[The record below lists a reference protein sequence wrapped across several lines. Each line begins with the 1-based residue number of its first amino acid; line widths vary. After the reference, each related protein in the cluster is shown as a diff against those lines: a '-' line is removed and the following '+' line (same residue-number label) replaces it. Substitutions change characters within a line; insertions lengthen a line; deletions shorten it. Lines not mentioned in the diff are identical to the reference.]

1 MGLPIKPF
9 ETSVAKVQITC
20 SKDAH
25 KYTKKESCLG
35 EFGFV
40 MWFGTSFRFAMH
52 FSNVGS
58 GAHIRWDV
66 FIWKFIDVMK
76 SVEVELHL
84 VYFDV
89 FL

>member
-1 MGLPIKPF
+1 
-9 ETSVAKVQITC
+9 
-20 SKDAH
+20 
-25 KYTKKESCLG
+25 
-35 EFGFV
+35 
-40 MWFGTSFRFAMH
+40 MH